1 VGKLS
6 PSFQPEFGLRGYSLT
21 KHSLIKSVTSSNPPS
36 LQLCDESKMLKIT
49 LFCAERLFNI
59 VSSLPIK
66 QFTNNPI
73 RLRLPSSCS
82 AELLLT
88 NSLTK
93 LLTKLSGRT
102 ANKTSYRWF
111 PEVTYLGLTFTTSI
125 HRSAVE
131 SHSCLLCRRCIKIG
145 STP

>member
-1 VGKLS
+1 MGKLG

-49 LFCAERLFNI
+49 LFCKTFQYCFFLTYKTI
-59 VSSLPIK
+59 HKQSHSIK
-66 QFTNNPI
+66 ASIFLLGRAPVN
-73 RLRLPSSCS
+73 
-82 AELLLT
+82 ELT
-88 NSLTK
+88 DETT
-93 LLTKLSGRT
+93 TKLSGRT

-111 PEVTYLGLTFTTSI
+111 PEVTYLGLTFTTRI